1 MSDAVPK
8 VCPPGM
14 ARNSDF
20 VTKRGSR
27 NPDVNHFSKSDRE
40 GRGDAADKWL
50 EENDPK
56 HRKHHKRVIGHQPS
70 LLVPPPNTTQEI
82 PMALTHTANPKN
94 VPANLPFLEDDE
106 NIAQSSDVKLY
117 VRNRNGESHLSIYLE
132 EHLVKYLFRKSN
144 NQHRMRVNIVGTQ
157 IQIIAPDNGTT
168 SKGRVYA
175 IAQNPGSS
183 KKRIQVS
190 AVERVFNTPQLRN
203 TYSVGVTYQ
212 KGSDGP
218 SPCLFVDIPKSL
230 FVDSYTEV
238 QVINVEV
245 PVSQQHAE
253 PEQKYTQDNAT
264 YSYVEPDEEALSGPS
279 DQPRLEPATIDP
291 EEEEL
296 LRMIEE
302 EEAQKARDTQ
312 AAMAASLDPE
322 QPAETHTESEKDTPM
337 PNVMEAAAEIVT
349 QDNTVPVSGQDVV
362 TMMRTMLAEGT
373 TYEQKLESVAVAA
386 SLLNDALSDPMLSS
400 LVTATVVNNRVEIEA
415 PVIMRKRLI

>member
-27 NPDVNHFSKSDRE
+27 NPDVNHFSRSDRE

-50 EENDPK
+50 TENDPT

-70 LLVPPPNTTQEI
+70 LLVQPPNTPQEI
-82 PMALTHTANPKN
+82 PMALTHTATTST
-94 VPANLPFLEDDE
+94 PASTPFLEDDE
-106 NIAQSSDVKLY
+106 NIAPSSDVKLY
-117 VRNRNGESHLSIYLE
+117 VRNKTNKNGDSHLTIFLE

-144 NQHRMRVNIVGTQ
+144 NHHRMRVNIVGAQ

-175 IAQNPGSS
+175 ITQNPGSS
-183 KKRIQVS
+183 KKRIQIS
-190 AVERVFNTPQLRN
+190 AVERMFNINTLRS
-203 TYSVGVTYQ
+203 THSIGVTYQ
-212 KGSDGP
+212 KGSEGP
-218 SPCLFVDIPKSL
+218 SPCIFVDIPKSL
-230 FVDSYTEV
+230 FLESYEDEV
-238 QVINVEV
+238 QVVHVEV
-245 PVSQQHAE
+245 PTPQHAE
-253 PEQKYTQDNAT
+253 PEHDYTQENPT

-279 DQPRLEPATIDP
+279 DQPRLEPTAPIDP

-312 AAMAASLDPE
+312 AAMAASLEPE
-322 QPAETHTESEKDTPM
+322 QPAETHTESEKDAPM
-337 PNVMEAAAEIVT
+337 PNVMEATVSVAT
-349 QDNTVPVSGQDVV
+349 QDNAAPDAV
-362 TMMRTMLAEGT
+362 TLMRAMLAEGT
-373 TYEQKLESVAVAA
+373 TYEQKLESLAVAA
-386 SLLNDALSDPMLSS
+386 SLLNDALSDPMLAS

-415 PVIMRKRLI
+415 PVIVRKRLI